1 MLMQRCENINKI
13 RLTRTTIQHNGEAGM
28 RDNDLHRQRM
38 QQRTEGLA
46 LVGLEKG
53 ELFVLR
59 KTVGFALIKADCF
72 ALKKVGWFVFKKTV
86 FSPSKRRFLS
96 LWKKR
101 IFRSSNGRMRASRS
115 VSYDSNRRVTNVG
128 STNLTR
134 SKHSELLYTTIIGRG
149 WEYSDVYFPSWVWIQ
164 LQHLN
169 YRCDERSKRRS
180 PLLGGLQFAILHV
193 LLDFPVEVNVF
204 GTSIWDEGKARL
216 IMGLPKLRQVN
227 SFWRNIWDEHREHFG
242 WPLKEG
248 HLDNQYR
255 DMHLGLSS
263 RHGDKHLRQGQHT
276 DHGHWTYCIRN
287 TQAQTVYQ
295 GLGS

>member
-96 LWKKR
+96 L
-101 IFRSSNGRMRASRS
+101 
-115 VSYDSNRRVTNVG
+115 
-128 STNLTR
+128 
-134 SKHSELLYTTIIGRG
+134 
-149 WEYSDVYFPSWVWIQ
+149 
-164 LQHLN
+164 
-169 YRCDERSKRRS
+169 
-180 PLLGGLQFAILHV
+180 
-193 LLDFPVEVNVF
+193 
-204 GTSIWDEGKARL
+204 
-216 IMGLPKLRQVN
+216 
-227 SFWRNIWDEHREHFG
+227 
-242 WPLKEG
+242 
-248 HLDNQYR
+248 
-255 DMHLGLSS
+255 
-263 RHGDKHLRQGQHT
+263 
-276 DHGHWTYCIRN
+276 
-287 TQAQTVYQ
+287 
-295 GLGS
+295 